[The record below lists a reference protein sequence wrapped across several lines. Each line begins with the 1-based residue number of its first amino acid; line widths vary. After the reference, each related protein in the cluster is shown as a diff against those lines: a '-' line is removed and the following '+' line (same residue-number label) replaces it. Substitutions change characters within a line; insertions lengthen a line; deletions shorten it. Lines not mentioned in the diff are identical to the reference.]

1 MDRLSGNGVY
11 RYGDVR
17 IDSGGK
23 RVDVRVWERVD
34 DPYRNYVSVRLRG
47 GAWDALGTI
56 PLGREPASEYRLH
69 ANLRYR
75 YSSIVVDLSDQ
86 RMPPSTGSAAAL
98 AAARHEGYVEGQR
111 VGYERGYKQGK
122 LDAGGVRFGMGG
134 KTLCV
139 AWRGRSE
146 GISPWPYAGGL
157 DYAVRHARAATV
169 KVCSS
174 TSCGTAFHVG
184 GGHFVTN
191 AHVVRGF
198 NDVSYWHASALTG
211 APGWKGNGPD
221 RRTFSL
227 TGASWSGTAR
237 ALSYSHP
244 DTADYAILSAHGLPD
259 GFPYLEPAYSVRVG
273 DPVATVGYPGGVR
286 SEARGI
292 ITTES
297 ASLAGW
303 SIEYDAGQGDGASG
317 SPVVNGCGRVVGLHW
332 GMNEAMTHGGAV
344 VLPHR
349 LWIID
354 TGH

>member
-1 MDRLSGNGVY
+1 MPKNIVIATLAAIVAVLGAIAFVSAQRASDSIG
-11 RYGDVR
+11 
-17 IDSGGK
+17 IDI
-23 RVDVRVWERVD
+23 RVWRSPSDHTEV
-34 DPYRNYVSVRLRG
+34 YVSARAEG
-47 GAWDALGTI
+47 GSWGDLGTLPVDFDQVSQGMWEYSDFALKA
-56 PLGREPASEYRLH
+56 PLA
-69 ANLRYR
+69 
-75 YSSIVVDLSDQ
+75 
-86 RMPPSTGSAAAL
+86 STGSAAAL
-98 AAARHEGYVEGQR
+98 AATRYDGYVEGHQ
-111 VGYERGYKQGK
+111 VGYDRGYKQGK

-174 TSCGTAFHVG
+174 TDCGTAFHVG
-184 GGHFVTN
+184 SGHFVTN

-198 NDVSYWHASALTG
+198 NDVSYWHASTLTG

-303 SIEYDAGQGDGASG
+303 SIEYDAGQGEGASG

-332 GMNEAMTHGGAV
+332 GMNEAMSHGNAV

-349 LWIID
+349 LWIVD